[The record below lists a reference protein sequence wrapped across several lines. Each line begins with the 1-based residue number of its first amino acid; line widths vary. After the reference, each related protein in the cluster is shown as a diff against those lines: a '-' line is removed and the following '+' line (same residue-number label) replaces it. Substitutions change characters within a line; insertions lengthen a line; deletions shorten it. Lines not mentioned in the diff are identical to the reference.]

1 MSNPINALS
10 NEQRRQ
16 SEELSEMRK
25 MHIEQMRSVAELCG
39 RLDVIKAQYDNSAR
53 VQVTMQSEIK
63 VVMAKVDGVLLD
75 QAANR
80 FTLDMVRNIYKGV
93 LMAAVSALGACGSAI
108 FIVMKGMGQ

>member
-1 MSNPINALS
+1 MHM
-10 NEQRRQ
+10 
-16 SEELSEMRK
+16 EL
-25 MHIEQMRSVAELCG
+25 MRSVTELCG
-39 RLDVIKAQYDNSAR
+39 KLDVVKTQYEHSAKNQTALQNDLR
-53 VQVTMQSEIK
+53 SLAT
-63 VVMAKVDGVLLD
+63 KVDGVLLD